1 MAILRVVDAD
11 KCIGCLS
18 CMQACARFRYQSFS
32 LYRGALQV
40 RTKGGISS
48 GFQINICLG
57 CKEPRCAE
65 ACPTEALIPRKGGGV
80 IFRQNL
86 CIGCGECEEACPV
99 DAIRMDPEW
108 HIPIV
113 CVQCGICT
121 LYCPH
126 GVIQMVER
134 EEVVPNVVK

>member
-18 CMQACARFRYQSFS
+18 CMQACARFQYQSFS
-32 LYRGALQV
+32 LYRAALQV

-80 IFRQNL
+80 IFRRNL
-86 CIGCGECEEACPV
+86 CIGCGECEKACPV
-99 DAIRMDPEW
+99 DAIRMDSEW
-108 HIPIV
+108 YIPIV

-121 LYCPH
+121 QYCPH

>member
-1 MAILRVVDAD
+1 MAVLKVVDVD

-32 LYRGALQV
+32 LYRAALQV
-40 RTKGGISS
+40 KSRGGISS
-48 GFQINICLG
+48 GFQIGTCLG
-57 CKEPRCAE
+57 CTEPMCAE

-80 IFRQNL
+80 VFRQNL
-86 CIGCGECEEACPV
+86 CIGCGECEKACPV
-99 DAIRMDPEW
+99 DAIRMDSEW

-121 LYCPH
+121 QYCPH
-126 GVIQMVER
+126 DVIQMVE
-134 EEVVPNVVK
+134 EVIPNVAK